1 MEVENITKAAAFKGF
16 FHLSYK
22 SAESFFLTALFNIF
36 IRQTLKNMN
45 EWLTKI

>member
-22 SAESFFLTALFNIF
+22 SAQSFFLTALFN
-36 IRQTLKNMN
+36 RQTLKNMN